1 MTSEPIEI
9 QFTITRD
16 EYVRA
21 IRKHNKTNL
30 HFWRDSISSAFA
42 IVVGAA
48 FLVEGEYM
56 VLGSILLVVALV
68 LLSMIVFI
76 KGVLPVASYEKAKQ
90 KLQSQYWLTFSDEQ
104 VRFRW
109 NEIDSR
115 LPWTVYTGWISDE
128 EFYILYYDWMGCS
141 VIPRRTLSK
150 VDDRSFEGL
159 LQRVLGP
166 PQR

>member
-1 MTSEPIEI
+1 
-9 QFTITRD
+9 
-16 EYVRA
+16 
-21 IRKHNKTNL
+21 
-30 HFWRDSISSAFA
+30 
-42 IVVGAA
+42 
-48 FLVEGEYM
+48 M